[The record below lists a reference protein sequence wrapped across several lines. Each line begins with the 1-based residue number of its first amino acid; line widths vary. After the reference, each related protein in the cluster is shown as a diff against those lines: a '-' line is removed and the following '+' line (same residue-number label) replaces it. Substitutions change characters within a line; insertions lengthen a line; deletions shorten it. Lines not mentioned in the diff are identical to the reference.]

1 MSGNSHPVR
10 AAHQLGPLMRA
21 FRKQAGLSQAQL
33 AERLGITRQAITAL
47 EREPEAATFERLMRV
62 WAELGLEFSL
72 QPRPQ
77 DPSSTTLEW

>member
-1 MSGNSHPVR
+1 MSGKSHPIR
-10 AAHQLGPLMRA
+10 AAHQLGPIMRA

-77 DPSSTTLEW
+77 DASSTTMEW